1 MTSDRHQGLLG
12 LVFVSEINHRIGERQ
27 LEGAMGSSVI
37 AIGNRP
43 GQLKSVGES
52 VWLAASVQPSHVPFR
67 HRCYCT
73 TVVVRQHCKSS
84 RVAASDSRGSELL
97 TYSIT
102 YSHGLQIYK

>member
-12 LVFVSEINHRIGERQ
+12 LVFVSEIKHRIGERQ
-27 LEGAMGSSVI
+27 LEGAMGSAVI

-67 HRCYCT
+67 HRCLLL
-73 TVVVRQHCKSS
+73 VVRQHCKPS